1 MQADEWKCVMVIDRE
16 LPVGVIANTA
26 GILGITVGKEL
37 PEQVG
42 KDVKDASGTQHRGI
56 IEKPVPVLQGNPESL
71 RKLREKFNCSEYAD
85 VIMVD
90 FSDVAQGCRTYSE
103 WMDKAATIPEEDLRY
118 LGLSICGPVK
128 QVNRLTGNLP
138 LLR

>member
-1 MQADEWKCVMVIDRE
+1 
-16 LPVGVIANTA
+16 
-26 GILGITVGKEL
+26 
-37 PEQVG
+37 
-42 KDVKDASGTQHRGI
+42 
-56 IEKPVPVLQGNPESL
+56 
-71 RKLREKFNCSEYAD
+71 
-85 VIMVD
+85 MVD

-118 LGLSICGPVK
+118 LGLAICGPVK